1 MSVQSLR
8 AMLPTPRS
16 NAFSGEGPPV
26 LIPTIVVALCV
37 FLWFQTDNFL
47 TTTNLTNLLGQ
58 AAVLGIVAF
67 GVTFCILS
75 GELDLSVGT
84 GCALVTVV
92 AATVMVSSGSILLGV
107 LVGLGTGLAI
117 GCANAFIVTVLQV
130 PSFIATLGMMVIA
143 GGVALAITDGAVV
156 TGLPAAAAN
165 IASGEILGV
174 RAIVWIFAATFVVL
188 YFVQARTVF
197 GTRVMAVGSNADA
210 ARLAGVRVNR
220 VRTLCFLISG
230 LTIGIGGIA
239 LMSRV
244 ESGQPNAAALLELNA
259 IAAIVIGG
267 SSLFGGRGSMART
280 LWGVLLIATLQNGL
294 DLLAV
299 QDEFKRVIV
308 GAVLIGAASSTA
320 VAGAFRRVQRQRG
333 GGRRSTA
340 ALRMPPGISPS
351 GPQP

>member
-1 MSVQSLR
+1 MSVKSLR
-8 AMLPTPRS
+8 ELLPARRS
-16 NAFSGEGPPV
+16 NAFSGEGPPL
-26 LIPTIVVALCV
+26 LIPALVLLMCV
-37 FLWFQTDNFL
+37 FLGFQTENFL
-47 TTTNLTNLLGQ
+47 TGTNLTNLLGQ

-84 GCALVTVV
+84 GVALVTVV
-92 AATVMVSSGSILLGV
+92 TATVVVDSGSLPLGI
-107 LVGLGTGLAI
+107 LVGLATGLAI
-117 GCANAFIVTVLQV
+117 GCVNAFVVTVLRV

-156 TGLPAAAAN
+156 TGLPSSAAQ
-165 IASGEILGV
+165 IASGEILGIRGIIWLLV
-174 RAIVWIFAATFVVL
+174 VTFVVL
-188 YFVQARTVF
+188 YFVQSRTVF

-210 ARLAGVRVNR
+210 ARLAGIRVNR
-220 VRTLCFLISG
+220 TRTFCFLISG

-280 LWGVLLIATLQNGL
+280 FWGVLLIATLQNGL

-308 GAVLIGAASSTA
+308 GCVLIGAASSDA
-320 VAGAFRRVQRQRG
+320 VVRAYHRLERIRSSRRSADALRIPAGA
-333 GGRRSTA
+333 A
-340 ALRMPPGISPS
+340 PPGSPT
-351 GPQP
+351 